1 MQHEVLVDDLAVD
14 QGLDIELL
22 LEDGLDKAV
31 LLSAPE
37 ALELSL
43 AGVAKSYAL
52 VLVLQLYLQFLALS
66 LLVQDVVAEVDQN
79 HKLVLW
85 LLRVFECLPCE
96 LLISIIDIGFF
107 FLLFGSNTLAFR
119 LWRCLAAAAQST
131 YDTTKDCEGLLAI
144 LYWINCFFFLFGLI
158 IRLVD

>member
-79 HKLVLW
+79 HQLGVG
-85 LLRVFECLPCE
+85 LLRVLERLPGEVLVQVLLWLCLLH
-96 LLISIIDIGFF
+96 LLR
-107 FLLFGSNTLAFR
+107 LLQRRG
-119 LWRCLAAAAQST
+119 AAAQCA
-131 YDTTKDCEGLLAI
+131 DDPCQ
-144 LYWINCFFFLFGLI
+144 
-158 IRLVD
+158 

>member
-79 HKLVLW
+79 HKLGIR
-85 LLRVFECLPCE
+85 LLRVLERLPGEVLVQVLLWLCLLH
-96 LLISIIDIGFF
+96 LLR
-107 FLLFGSNTLAFR
+107 LLQRRG
-119 LWRCLAAAAQST
+119 AAAQCA
-131 YDTTKDCEGLLAI
+131 DDPCQ
-144 LYWINCFFFLFGLI
+144 
-158 IRLVD
+158 